1 MGWSEQRQYPRLGL
15 GLPVTLLFLGGQ
27 FGGQARN
34 GQVEAELQ
42 DISRGGCFFKSNL
55 EMAIDKRISVVLS
68 ATGGKTCQASG
79 RVVRTVAYKGFAVLF
94 DETDTSALDE
104 LLRDLTPLPQESR
117 AALLST
123 VLRPEIQIY
132 DQGGNPERVPKP
144 SREGLRRAEPGSVHA
159 IGGPPS
165 RRWRGGLRC
174 RRRSASRRG
183 GRPRRSRSRS
193 SRS

>member
-1 MGWSEQRQYPRLGL
+1 MLARMGASEQRQYPRLGL

-27 FGGQARN
+27 SRN

-55 EMAIDKRISVVLS
+55 EMAVDKRISVVLS

-94 DETDTSALDE
+94 DETDTSSLDE
-104 LLRDLTPLPQESR
+104 LLRDLAPLPQESR
-117 AALLST
+117 AALLSQ

-132 DQGGNPERVPKP
+132 
-144 SREGLRRAEPGSVHA
+144 
-159 IGGPPS
+159 
-165 RRWRGGLRC
+165 
-174 RRRSASRRG
+174 
-183 GRPRRSRSRS
+183 
-193 SRS
+193 

>member
-1 MGWSEQRQYPRLGL
+1 MLPRMGWSEQRQYPRLGL
-15 GLPVTLLFLGGQ
+15 GLPVSLLFLGSRFGAQ
-27 FGGQARN
+27 FGGQSSN
-34 GQVEAELQ
+34 HQVEAELQ

-94 DETDTSALDE
+94 DEADTSALDE

-132 DQGGNPERVPKP
+132 
-144 SREGLRRAEPGSVHA
+144 
-159 IGGPPS
+159 
-165 RRWRGGLRC
+165 
-174 RRRSASRRG
+174 
-183 GRPRRSRSRS
+183 
-193 SRS
+193 

>member
-1 MGWSEQRQYPRLGL
+1 MLARMGASEQRQNPRLGL

-27 FGGQARN
+27 SRN

-79 RVVRTVAYKGFAVLF
+79 RVVRTLAYKGFAVLF
-94 DETDTSALDE
+94 DETDTTALDE
-104 LLRDLTPLPQESR
+104 LLRELTPLPQESR

-132 DQGGNPERVPKP
+132 
-144 SREGLRRAEPGSVHA
+144 
-159 IGGPPS
+159 
-165 RRWRGGLRC
+165 
-174 RRRSASRRG
+174 
-183 GRPRRSRSRS
+183 
-193 SRS
+193 

>member
-1 MGWSEQRQYPRLGL
+1 LSEQRQYPRLGL
-15 GLPVTLLFLGGQ
+15 GLPVTLLFLGNQFGNQ
-27 FGGQARN
+27 FGGGPSQN

-55 EMAIDKRISVVLS
+55 EMAVDRRISVVLS

-79 RVVRTVAYKGFAVLF
+79 RVVRTLAYKGFAVLF
-94 DETDTSALDE
+94 DEADTTALDE

-132 DQGGNPERVPKP
+132 
-144 SREGLRRAEPGSVHA
+144 
-159 IGGPPS
+159 
-165 RRWRGGLRC
+165 
-174 RRRSASRRG
+174 
-183 GRPRRSRSRS
+183 
-193 SRS
+193 